1 MAKKPTKAKLLKVPT
16 RTMTGPP
23 SPLTEEVAEYVCEEL
38 SSGIPLAQIARTL
51 NVSYRVLYKWA
62 KAHPLLGD
70 EIELS
75 RDLGA
80 DIIAIECLDIS
91 DGKKPLPN
99 VPEGEQLGWAK
110 NRIETRLKLLASW
123 NSRYAP
129 GFQVRHANAKG
140 DGDAPSSAPIMS
152 EILAT
157 LKARLEGTAAPL
169 VIEASPDDIDGG

>member
-1 MAKKPTKAKLLKVPT
+1 MAKKPAKAKLLTVPT
-16 RTMTGPP
+16 QKRTGPP

-80 DIIAIECLDIS
+80 DVMALEILDIS
-91 DGKKPLPN
+91 DGKIPLN
-99 VPEGEQLGWAK
+99 VPDGEQLGWAK
-110 NRIETRLKLLASW
+110 SRIETRLKLLASW

-140 DGDAPSSAPIMS
+140 DGDAPSSAPIKS